1 MNILNHIA
9 VSEKGLVINT
19 YTGELFTL
27 NNLGIEII
35 NLLKQGKSKEE
46 IINFIISNYDV
57 DENTL
62 NIDFYKFVE
71 LLEYFKIIE

>member
-1 MNILNHIA
+1 MKLLNHIA
-9 VSEKGLVINT
+9 ISEKGLVINT
-19 YTGELFTL
+19 HTGELFTL

-35 NLLKQGKSKEE
+35 NLLKQDKSKEE
-46 IINFIISNYDV
+46 IISFITSNYDV